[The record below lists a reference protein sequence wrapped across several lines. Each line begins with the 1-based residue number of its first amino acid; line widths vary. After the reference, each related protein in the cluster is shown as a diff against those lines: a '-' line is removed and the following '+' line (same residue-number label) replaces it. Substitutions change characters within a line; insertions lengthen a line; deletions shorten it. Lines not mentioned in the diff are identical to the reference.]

1 MNARLA
7 VHLPEHQLPELQKA
21 ARSLLRQPLITTQD
35 SEDFRLILK
44 WETVLRNEF
53 TQKLG
58 YRLDVNRTAAR
69 LLRRPASLTP
79 WRGAR
84 LGKDRSFSRWGYV
97 YLCLTLA
104 ALEQPGH
111 QVLASE
117 LLSRIA
123 QVARGDIR
131 LQLDSTQFVQRRA
144 FRDAV
149 RYLEQIG
156 VLTVRDGDVDLLV
169 NDGQVLWDID
179 RDAAAMCMVAS
190 PSVLRSVASVDDF
203 IVEPTPG
210 DSDGRSR
217 RARHLL
223 NRRMVDQPVV
233 VLSDLTP
240 DEAELAWRNRRR
252 EAENISRLTG
262 CNVELRKEGL
272 ALIDHPNQPL
282 GVTQF
287 PGSSAVCHAALLLLS
302 SLLERATRFDRLNA
316 EEPPTMNDSV
326 EANDDAKADANVE
339 ANDDEVLVTTED
351 VDDAW
356 SALLEDYSARLS
368 KEAREQPDKFRFEVL
383 MLLQRFG
390 LISTR
395 QGGLAV
401 AAVANRF
408 RAQPVFVN
416 DPVLVDES
424 VLADEVVLVNDPVLV
439 DEALFVDESGFVDQP
454 VLF

>member
-1 MNARLA
+1 
-7 VHLPEHQLPELQKA
+7 
-21 ARSLLRQPLITTQD
+21 
-35 SEDFRLILK
+35 
-44 WETVLRNEF
+44 
-53 TQKLG
+53 
-58 YRLDVNRTAAR
+58 
-69 LLRRPASLTP
+69 
-79 WRGAR
+79 
-84 LGKDRSFSRWGYV
+84 
-97 YLCLTLA
+97 
-104 ALEQPGH
+104 
-111 QVLASE
+111 
-117 LLSRIA
+117 
-123 QVARGDIR
+123 
-131 LQLDSTQFVQRRA
+131 
-144 FRDAV
+144 
-149 RYLEQIG
+149 LEQIG

-190 PSVLRSVASVDDF
+190 PSVLRSVASVEDF
-203 IVEPTPG
+203 IAEPTPG

-233 VLSDLTP
+233 VLSDLSP

-302 SLLERATRFDRLNA
+302 SLLERATRFDRLKN

-326 EANDDAKADANVE
+326 EANVDASVD
-339 ANDDEVLVTTED
+339 ANDDEVLVTTGD

-356 SALLEDYSARLS
+356 SAILEDYSARLS
-368 KEAREQPDKFRFEVL
+368 KEAREQPDKFRADVL

-395 QGGLAV
+395 PGGLGV

-416 DPVLVDES
+416 DPA
-424 VLADEVVLVNDPVLV
+424 LADEAVLV
-439 DEALFVDESGFVDQP
+439 DEAGFVDQP